1 MIRFLTVGPRW
12 RIWSAGI
19 HDGMT
24 ALRLRRGITRDPPLR
39 HHAAFRRSLPA
50 ADERRLPA
58 VRLPLRFAE
67 LGLSLREHSCLPA
80 PARRP
85 LPMGRILPIRS
96 AVWPLAEMPP
106 ETGQLHWRGALRL
119 CRVRS

>member
-24 ALRLRRGITRDPPLR
+24 ALRLRGGITRDPPLR

-50 ADERRLPA
+50 AEERRLPA

-67 LGLSLREHSCLPA
+67 LGLSLRGAFLSTGAGSTAVAHGTDFANSFSRLA
-80 PARRP
+80 TRRD
-85 LPMGRILPIRS
+85 
-96 AVWPLAEMPP
+96 AA
-106 ETGQLHWRGALRL
+106 
-119 CRVRS
+119 